1 MTYPTVEP
9 LRSNRS
15 NNPVK
20 NQVVIT
26 GFNHYGDKDSSMA
39 TTQYKLFQ
47 SYQSKIAIIETDP
60 MGEDILY
67 LDPKFYNY
75 SQTTSK
81 YLHKF
86 LLENYIPISTR
97 EYTNVKDLIKN
108 NIAQFKD
115 LN

>member
-1 MTYPTVEP
+1 MTYPTAEP
-9 LRSNRS
+9 LRSRS

-39 TTQYKLFQ
+39 TTHYKLFQ
-47 SYQSKIAIIETDP
+47 SYQSKIAIIESDP

-67 LDPKFYNY
+67 LDPKYYNY
-75 SQTTSK
+75 SKTTSQ

-108 NIAQFKD
+108 NIAKFKD

>member
-1 MTYPTVEP
+1 MTYPTAEP

-15 NNPVK
+15 NKPVK
-20 NQVVIT
+20 NQLVIT
-26 GFNHYGDKDSSMA
+26 GFNHYGDKNSSMA

-47 SYQSKIAIIETDP
+47 SYDSKIAIIESDP

-67 LDPKFYNY
+67 LDPKYYNY

-81 YLHKF
+81 YLQIF

-97 EYTNVKDLIKN
+97 EYTNVKELIKN
-108 NIAQFKD
+108 NIAIFKD